1 MPYFDSISCNFTP
14 NTFKRLQELRSQ
26 WNTFEN
32 IFNESFTLTSTSAN
46 IQYTSFEQKEL
57 VRQGQILH
65 NKVFPTSNWVL
76 PFQRN
81 PNVINIKILS
91 ESFGSYEIINNA
103 YTFIPD
109 TESINAFKQFFKDN
123 GYLININ
130 LSADQLNNTLYKG
143 DDLTISNYDVL
154 IISSSFNFTDT
165 LTLSNN
171 IQKYLELG
179 GSLILMSD
187 CWSQPLTGFN
197 FYYSPFS
204 KAVPTNP
211 GTELVNTL
219 VNNVEHPINNG
230 LNGTTVNQSINRD
243 FNNTYLLQN
252 GAILIT
258 QSDTGLP
265 LVAINQ
271 IGRSRSVALNYN
283 ILNIIG
289 KELGTVPT
297 VKLLINSIM
306 WAGYKI

>member
-1 MPYFDSISCNFTP
+1 M
-14 NTFKRLQELRSQ
+14 RLQEIRRQ

-81 PNVINIKILS
+81 PGVINIKILDS
-91 ESFGSYEIINNA
+91 GTFGSYEISNNI
-103 YTFIPD
+103 YTFTPE
-109 TESINAFKQFFKDN
+109 TENINAFKQFFKDN
-123 GYLININ
+123 GYTINVN
-130 LSADQLNNTLYKG
+130 LSDDPLNNPLYTG

-154 IISSSFNFTDT
+154 IISNLDDYTGT
-165 LTLSNN
+165 LTISNN

-179 GSLILMSD
+179 GSLILMSE
-187 CWSQPLTGFN
+187 CWSQPLVGFN

-204 KAVPTNP
+204 KVAPTN
-211 GTELVNTL
+211 TANEYVNTL
-219 VNNVEHPINNG
+219 VNLVNHPINNG
-230 LNGTTVNQSINRD
+230 LNGTILGQSILRD

-252 GAILIT
+252 GATLIT

-271 IGRSRSVALNYN
+271 IGRSRTVALNYSIN
-283 ILNIIG
+283 NIIG
-289 KELGTVPT
+289 QGSGLVRT